1 MFRWFRDLIA
11 AQKVNKTLIV
21 FESDPREPEET
32 SGNEEA
38 HRNGALV
45 ALEAIANVAANGA
58 PSSPYDA
65 VFDLTVTPTTTEASE
80 RESGAEG
87 VMAGSIV
94 REYASGD
101 AGSRPGSSRERRRTS
116 EAAENPAPRTEV
128 DAVFGSMPKRRPL
141 WNETEAKYQ
150 LNERQ
155 RAIVADWVQEMST
168 GRCSKC
174 AMHKDRMAPG
184 HNCVTELLKTIKDS
198 DPRPILIDSWIEK
211 LSKRVYGTPVMN
223 VEQLLVKAE
232 ERMKGDVR
240 ECKCAKCKDK
250 VAVEGEGSRGFVRPK
265 SGNYCY
271 QCGKDH
277 NKKQ

>member
-1 MFRWFRDLIA
+1 M
-11 AQKVNKTLIV
+11 
-21 FESDPREPEET
+21 
-32 SGNEEA
+32 
-38 HRNGALV
+38 

-87 VMAGSIV
+87 ATAGSIV
-94 REYASGD
+94 REYASVG
-101 AGSRPGSSRERRRTS
+101 AGPRPGSSRERTITP
-116 EAAENPAPRTEV
+116 ETAENPAPRTEA
-128 DAVFGSMPKRRPL
+128 DAVFGSMPIRRPL
-141 WNETEAKYQ
+141 WNETEAKYN

-155 RAIVADWVQEMST
+155 SAIVADWVEEMIA
-168 GRCSKC
+168 GRCGKC
-174 AMHKDRMAPG
+174 AMHECRMAPG
-184 HNCVTELLKTIKDS
+184 HNCVTKLLKTIKDS
-198 DPRPILIDSWIEK
+198 DPRPILIDSWIKK
-211 LSKRVYGTPVMN
+211 LSKRVYGTPAMN

-232 ERMKGDVR
+232 ERMKGDLR

-250 VAVEGEGSRGFVRPK
+250 VAGEEEGSHGFVHSK
-265 SGNYCY
+265 SGCYCN